1 MRFLIGIDDTDN
13 LESRGTGHRARQL
26 AQQLEAQALAAVHS
40 ITRHQLLVDPRIP
53 YTSHNSSACLML
65 EAGPMP
71 VETLINFCREFLIN
85 DSAPGSDVGL
95 CLAEWSK
102 VNEHIQSFGARAKRD
117 VLTKVESER
126 LAESNGIRLEGLTG
140 TGGGIIGA
148 LAAVGLRAGG
158 DDGRVL
164 WMRGLR
170 ELQGSYSAELL
181 RQSVNIDSV
190 ESLSGEAISPSAQI
204 EIGDWPR
211 PILRAGKITLLV
223 EEMADHD
230 HHYWRTADKNLVK
243 HLTG

>member
-1 MRFLIGIDDTDN
+1 MRFLLGIDDTDN

-53 YTSHNSSACLML
+53 YTSHNSSACLTL

-71 VETLINFCREFLIN
+71 ISELISFCRAFLIN
-85 DSAPGSDVGL
+85 ESAPGSDVGL

-102 VNEHIQSFGARAKRD
+102 VIEHVQAFGVRAKQE
-117 VLTKVESER
+117 VLTQVEAQA
-126 LAESNGIRLEGLTG
+126 LAASNNLHLEGLTG

-170 ELQGSYSAELL
+170 ELQGSYSAERL
-181 RQSVNIDSV
+181 RQAVSIDSI
-190 ESLSGEAISPSAQI
+190 ESL
-204 EIGDWPR
+204 
-211 PILRAGKITLLV
+211 
-223 EEMADHD
+223 
-230 HHYWRTADKNLVK
+230 
-243 HLTG
+243 